1 MLRRSRVVFAV
12 RMTARLVLA
21 VLAILVVL
29 LPTARAETVASAL
42 AEAYQN
48 NPQLGAQRAVVRE
61 TDEQVPQALSGYR
74 PHVNVQAT
82 LGVQSTSTISK
93 LVPAP
98 AGSLPPLFTDSGENM
113 PYSAGVTAV
122 QNLYNG
128 FQTANRTRAAETQV
142 SAARATLEATEETV
156 LLNAITAYMD
166 VLRDYAILELY
177 RRNVVV
183 LKEELRETRDR
194 FRVGDVTAT
203 DISQAESRLAGAE
216 TLVLTGQTNYD
227 TSVAHY
233 QQVIGHKPGKLA
245 PGSPV
250 DVLSPR
256 TLGEAVALVD
266 QNPNVIVAMYNVDFA
281 QLGVKVA
288 EGALQP
294 QLNLQL
300 SAQKAWEPQLEI
312 LQTYTASALGQ
323 LSVPIYQGGA
333 EYSAVRQGKE
343 AVGQRLLELSLAR
356 RQIRQAILQAWSQ
369 VASTKLQITSTEI
382 EVKAAENALNGV
394 RAEALVGERTTLDVL
409 NAEQELVNARVSV
422 VTAEHDRVV
431 ASYTLLAA
439 EGRLTPE
446 ILRLPVQTYDP
457 MIHYQQVRDAW
468 GGLRT
473 PDGR

>member
-1 MLRRSRVVFAV
+1 
-12 RMTARLVLA
+12 
-21 VLAILVVL
+21 
-29 LPTARAETVASAL
+29 
-42 AEAYQN
+42 
-48 NPQLGAQRAVVRE
+48 
-61 TDEQVPQALSGYR
+61 
-74 PHVNVQAT
+74 
-82 LGVQSTSTISK
+82 
-93 LVPAP
+93 
-98 AGSLPPLFTDSGENM
+98 
-113 PYSAGVTAV
+113 
-122 QNLYNG
+122 
-128 FQTANRTRAAETQV
+128 
-142 SAARATLEATEETV
+142 
-156 LLNAITAYMD
+156 AYMD
-166 VLRDYAILELY
+166 VLRDYAVLELY
-177 RRNVVV
+177 KRNVVV

-216 TLVLTGQTNYD
+216 TLVLTGKANYEI
-227 TSVAHY
+227 SVSHY

-250 DVLSPR
+250 DILSPR
-256 TLGEAVALVD
+256 TLNEAVALVD
-266 QNPNVIVAMYNVDFA
+266 QNPNVVVAMYNVDFA

-312 LQTYTASALGQ
+312 LQTYTASAIGQ
-323 LSVPIYQGGA
+323 LTVPIYQGGA

-369 VASTKLQITSTEI
+369 VASTKLQITSTEV

-394 RAEALVGERTTLDVL
+394 RAEARVGERTTLDVL
-409 NAEQELVNARVSV
+409 NAEQELVNARVAV

-446 ILRLPVQTYDP
+446 ILHLPVQTYDP
-457 MIHYQQVRDAW
+457 MIHYHQVRDVW